1 MLNFVSRASGF
12 GAETRT
18 FVRFHYL
25 RRCLE
30 PLSQD
35 KWMPN
40 KPQPCLIDILQKKNN
55 NRIHAQMPI
64 ISAQNNS
71 TIIQSMWDSLKQWF
85 APRGGCH
92 NGLLLKSL
100 PQWLTSGKLATIW
113 LIPGML
119 PTVVHSGEVSLHGSL
134 LKRLPHWRGLYNSSL
149 LGSSA
154 CSCKGFHSCWW
165 SS

>member
-1 MLNFVSRASGF
+1 MPNFAHYMLNFVSRASGF

-40 KPQPCLIDILQKKNN
+40 KPQPCLNDILQKNN

-71 TIIQSMWDSLKQWF
+71 TIIQLMWDSLKRWF

-92 NGLLLKSL
+92 NGLLLKSS
-100 PQWLTSGKLATIW
+100 PQW

-119 PTVVHSGEVSLHGSL
+119 ATVVHSREVSLHGSL
-134 LKRLPHWRGLYNSSL
+134 PEEIATLERSPQQFTSGESSL
-149 LGSSA
+149 LL
-154 CSCKGFHSCWW
+154 FPHLWW